1 MRKAVLTLVIVVLA
15 VGTLLAL
22 LRGRFHRRLE
32 LITYLAD
39 AEGLR
44 RGATVRVTGLDVGR
58 IAEIKLTPDHPGSP
72 VKVSMSLKPE
82 YRLNIPSDSK
92 VRLSTAGVLGET
104 YVVIDIAGASGRPV
118 ADQAVLKSEEA
129 AELSYGNAL
138 ERLTEALKHVNC
150 DDLSR
155 EKSAAGGNKK

>member
-1 MRKAVLTLVIVVLA
+1 
-15 VGTLLAL
+15 
-22 LRGRFHRRLE
+22 
-32 LITYLAD
+32 
-39 AEGLR
+39 
-44 RGATVRVTGLDVGR
+44 
-58 IAEIKLTPDHPGSP
+58 
-72 VKVSMSLKPE
+72 MSLKPE